1 MGDKTVALRVRLAH
15 ALAGCGVHELPFL
28 RQTYRRDPGAIM
40 HDVSAPIRVDGR
52 HWGGFRIGY
61 RTE

>member
-1 MGDKTVALRVRLAH
+1 MFVPGKTVKSVPTRRRKRLEA
-15 ALAGCGVHELPFL
+15 PFL
-28 RQTYRRDPGAIM
+28 LQAYRRDTGEIV
-40 HDVSAPIRVDGR
+40 HDISSPIYVKGR